1 VTWQYA
7 ARAQPA
13 LGLLAQLGANA
24 GGLRSNRLL
33 SKDCGVSIMCWISDT
48 VDQSSAVV
56 Y

>member
-33 SKDCGVSIMCWISDT
+33 SKDCGVLDH
-48 VDQSSAVV
+48 VLDLG
-56 Y
+56 